1 MSATL
6 DLILFLAF
14 PHSAYHACIATT
26 LAKLYSNSLL
36 VLFNSRIRI
45 VGGRNDI
52 NGGDSYSS
60 IAPKRRSTSGP
71 HATSVPHG
79 GGLHWVRSP
88 RSANGAP
95 PFGGVHIHEQRWIST
110 DAEAIELQDHSEFLS
125 KKSPSF
131 GPEV

>member
-1 MSATL
+1 MAASI
-6 DLILFLAF
+6 DIILYYAF
-14 PHSAYHACIATT
+14 PHKAFHSCPATI
-26 LAKLYSNSLL
+26 LAKLYSNSMLAI
-36 VLFNSRIRI
+36 FNSRIRI

-52 NGGDSYSS
+52 NGVDSYSS

-71 HATSVPHG
+71 HATSAPHG
-79 GGLHWVRSP
+79 SGLHWVRSP
-88 RSANGAP
+88 RSANGTP

-110 DAEAIELQDHSEFLS
+110 DAEAIELQDQSEFLS